1 MYRSEI
7 CKTTSVICAVRIE
20 NRGNVMMKYV
30 SLMVL
35 AYCES
40 TGKSEEDAL
49 KDLSIDDFVHTQD
62 LDNITSME
70 LLSMM
75 PKDTSGL
82 MAWAKAAK
90 K

>member
-1 MYRSEI
+1 ML
-7 CKTTSVICAVRIE
+7 
-20 NRGNVMMKYV
+20 KYV

-49 KDLSIDDFVHTQD
+49 KELSVDDYVRVQD

-70 LLSMM
+70 MLSMM
-75 PKDTSGL
+75 PRDTTGL
-82 MAWAKAAK
+82 MAWAEAAK
-90 K
+90 R